1 MKTYTFK
8 IKVAPEKV
16 VCAAHMQLEQF
27 FDSVKMTDF
36 SKLLEKYPDAYITA
50 SDYFVD
56 DIDKKFL
63 FDDMTLSPL
72 SSLISSKDLKAWLI
86 SDGFN
91 GFVGED
97 VINDGNNSAKEE

>member
-36 SKLLEKYPDAYITA
+36 SKLLEKYPDTYITA
-50 SDYFVD
+50 SDYYVD

-72 SSLISSKDLKAWLI
+72 SSLLSSKDLKAWLI

-91 GFVGED
+91 GFVEEVLPD
-97 VINDGNNSAKEE
+97 DGNHSAE

>member
-8 IKVAPEKV
+8 IKVTPEKV

-27 FDSVKMTDF
+27 YDSVKLTDF
-36 SKLLEKYPDAYITA
+36 SKLVEKYPEAYITA

-56 DIDKKFL
+56 DAEKKFL

-86 SDGFN
+86 SDNFN
-91 GFVGED
+91 GFLEEVVSD
-97 VINDGNNSAKEE
+97 DGIDSAEEK